1 MDDLITD
8 DFMKQFGGSAAANGV
23 TIAVLGLLMLLKK
36 LCDRPSKCRAHLHC
50 PCLDVDVMDRSKT
63 NRTNAPKIPAETGPA
78 AV

>member
-23 TIAVLGLLMLLKK
+23 TIAIFGLLMLLKK
-36 LCDRPSKCRAHLHC
+36 LCDRPSKCRTHLHC

-63 NRTNAPKIPAETGPA
+63 NRTDAPKTPAETGPTL
-78 AV
+78 V